1 MLHKRLL
8 NELLKTAS
16 ENLND
21 AMRMRSPGG
30 ETEGWSHAQPP
41 GPSRASPPSPLTARR
56 NLDWH
61 RGGPQAPR
69 GGSTAEGHG
78 RGRTA
83 TLRGHGRVCRGRTAG
98 CVGGADPP
106 ASSPEWPQLLYGLPG
121 SSTTGPTPTGM
132 PSFYAGK
139 GALEEAEYAWGGNLR
154 GQGPENGTP
163 SLNRA
168 EASRAELGPDPP
180 GPTADS

>member
-83 TLRGHGRVCRGRTAG
+83 TLRGHGGVCRGRTAG

-121 SSTTGPTPTGM
+121 SSTAGPTPTGM

-139 GALEEAEYAWGGNLR
+139 GVPGGGR
-154 GQGPENGTP
+154 VCMGGQPQRAGAREWDPFAQQSGGFESGT
-163 SLNRA
+163 
-168 EASRAELGPDPP
+168 G
-180 GPTADS
+180 T